1 MTSTSGETLANTAE
15 DASVMLDIG
24 DSNKRQQTAGGV
36 GGNGKQ
42 QKRDKSRLTFAT
54 AKGIPSK

>member
-1 MTSTSGETLANTAE
+1 
-15 DASVMLDIG
+15 MLDIG
-24 DSNKRQQTAGGV
+24 DSNKRQQTVGGGV

-54 AKGIPSK
+54 AKGVH